1 MAFNFQVFKTR
12 ALTAI
17 IFAAVMLCG
26 LFINTWSYFLL
37 FTLIH
42 FGCWYEYQKLV
53 ACIFP
58 AYKKIS
64 FIQKMI
70 YPFCGFLLMLRVAGL
85 LNNISFLQDR
95 YKFFGFII
103 LSMIASE
110 IIFYKKS
117 GAKIIASSIAG
128 YIYISIPIACMIS
141 FRFSGNYFV
150 GTDFNFD
157 MGLFVPVLLIATI
170 WINDTMAYIVG
181 SLFGKTP
188 LTKISPKK
196 TWEGT
201 IGGALLAM
209 TVISIV
215 AYFLFNANIFSTL
228 IFTGI
233 TVIFA
238 TLGDLF
244 ESKLKRLANVKDSG
258 NFLPGH
264 GGFLDRFDSLLFA
277 APAIWVLIH
286 FL

>member
-12 ALTAI
+12 ALTAV

-42 FGCWYEYQKLV
+42 FGCWYEYQKLF
-53 ACIFP
+53 ALIFP

-70 YPFCGFLLMLRVAGL
+70 YPLCGFLLMLWVAGL
-85 LNNISFLQDR
+85 LNNISYLQDS
-95 YKFFGFII
+95 YKFFGLII
-103 LSMIASE
+103 LLMIVSE

-117 GAKIIASSIAG
+117 GAKIIATSIAG
-128 YIYISIPIACMIS
+128 FIYISIPIVCMIS

-181 SLFGKTP
+181 SLIGKTP

-201 IGGALLAM
+201 IGGALLAIA
-209 TVISIV
+209 VVSI
-215 AYFLFNANIFSTL
+215 AGYFLFKADIFSMF
-228 IFTGI
+228 IFTFV

-238 TLGDLF
+238 TFGDLL
-244 ESKLKRLANVKDSG
+244 ESKMKRLAQVKDSG
-258 NFLPGH
+258 NFMPGH

-277 APAIWVLIH
+277 APAIWLLMQVL
-286 FL
+286 

>member
-1 MAFNFQVFKTR
+1 
-12 ALTAI
+12 
-17 IFAAVMLCG
+17 MLCG

-42 FGCWYEYQKLV
+42 FGCWYEYQKLF
-53 ACIFP
+53 ALIFP

-70 YPFCGFLLMLRVAGL
+70 YPLCGFLLMLWVAGL
-85 LNNISFLQDR
+85 LNNISYLQDS
-95 YKFFGFII
+95 YKFFGLLI
-103 LSMIASE
+103 LLMIVSE

-117 GAKIIASSIAG
+117 GAKIIASSIVG
-128 YIYISIPIACMIS
+128 FIYISIPIACMIS

-181 SLFGKTP
+181 SLIGKTP
-188 LTKISPKK
+188 LTNISPKK

-209 TVISIV
+209 SIV
-215 AYFLFNANIFSTL
+215 SIAGYFLFKADIFSMF
-228 IFTGI
+228 IFTFV

-238 TLGDLF
+238 TFGDLF
-244 ESKLKRLANVKDSG
+244 ESKIKRLAHVKDSG
-258 NFLPGH
+258 NFMPGH

-277 APAIWVLIH
+277 APAIWLLMQVL
-286 FL
+286 

>member
-42 FGCWYEYQKLV
+42 FGCWYEYQKLMRI
-53 ACIFP
+53 IFP

-70 YPFCGFLLMLRVAGL
+70 YPLCGFLLMLWVAGI
-85 LNNISFLQDR
+85 LNNISYLQDS
-95 YKFFGFII
+95 YKFFGLII
-103 LSMIASE
+103 LLIIVSE

-117 GAKIIASSIAG
+117 GAKIIATSIAG

-181 SLFGKTP
+181 SLIGKTP
-188 LTKISPKK
+188 LTNISPKK

-209 TVISIV
+209 SIV
-215 AYFLFNANIFSTL
+215 SIAGYFLFKADIFSMF
-228 IFTGI
+228 IFTFI

-238 TLGDLF
+238 TFGDLF
-244 ESKLKRLANVKDSG
+244 ESKIKRLAQVKDSG
-258 NFLPGH
+258 NFMPGH

-277 APAIWVLIH
+277 APAIWLLMQVL
-286 FL
+286 

>member
-42 FGCWYEYQKLV
+42 FGCWYEYQKLMRI
-53 ACIFP
+53 IFP

-70 YPFCGFLLMLRVAGL
+70 YPLCGFLLMLWVAGI
-85 LNNISFLQDR
+85 LNNISYLQDS
-95 YKFFGFII
+95 YKFFGLII
-103 LSMIASE
+103 LLIIVSE

-117 GAKIIASSIAG
+117 GAKIIATSIAG
-128 YIYISIPIACMIS
+128 FIYISISIACMIS

-181 SLFGKTP
+181 SLIGKTP
-188 LTKISPKK
+188 LTNISPKK

-209 TVISIV
+209 SIV
-215 AYFLFNANIFSTL
+215 SIAGYFLFKADIFSMF
-228 IFTGI
+228 IFTFV
-233 TVIFA
+233 TVILA
-238 TLGDLF
+238 TFGDLF
-244 ESKLKRLANVKDSG
+244 ESKIKRLAHVKDSG
-258 NFLPGH
+258 NFMPGH

-277 APAIWVLIH
+277 TPAIWLLMQVL
-286 FL
+286 

>member
-1 MAFNFQVFKTR
+1 MAFNFQIFKTR

-17 IFAAVMLCG
+17 VFAAVMLCG

-42 FGCWYEYQKLV
+42 FGCWYEYQKLS
-53 ACIFP
+53 ARIFP
-58 AYKKIS
+58 AYKKNS
-64 FIQKMI
+64 FIQKII
-70 YPFCGFLLMLRVAGL
+70 YPLCGFLLMLWVAGL
-85 LNNISFLQDR
+85 LNDVSYLQYR
-95 YKFFGFII
+95 YEFFGLII
-103 LSMIASE
+103 LLMIISE

-117 GAKIIASSIAG
+117 GVKIIAASIAG
-128 YIYISIPIACMIS
+128 FIYISIPIACMIS
-141 FRFSGNYFV
+141 FRFSGNYYV

-181 SLFGKTP
+181 SLIGKTP
-188 LTKISPKK
+188 LTKVSPKK

-209 TVISIV
+209 AVVSIA
-215 AYFLFNANIFSTL
+215 AYFLFKADIFSMF
-228 IFTGI
+228 IFTFI

-238 TLGDLF
+238 TFGDLV
-244 ESKLKRLANVKDSG
+244 ESKIKRLANVKDSG
-258 NFLPGH
+258 NFMPGH

-277 APAIWVLIH
+277 AAAIWLLIQ
-286 FL
+286 LM